1 MRMRFATLL
10 ALVFLFQ
17 QCFAQT
23 DAEMDPVTL
32 TASLAP
38 EKVSRTGRNIFV
50 IKGERFNHLPV
61 HSIDELLRYLPG
73 MEVQARGPMGAQSD
87 IVLRGGTFQQVLVIL
102 DGVRLNDAN
111 TGHFSSYIPII
122 PSEIDRI
129 EVLKGASSSIY
140 GSEAVGG
147 VVHIITKTFAAKK
160 TDQKKYNVGAQISA
174 GDYNLFNV
182 LAGVSATSNRTT
194 VNTGLLLNNA
204 LGPQLRGTRGYFNNH
219 TASLSIGHHFN
230 DKWHAA
236 IRTAYDSRDFAAQN
250 FYTNFV
256 SDTAFEEVQT
266 AWAQLQVS
274 RRTESNTLRM
284 NVGYKMLEDEYR
296 FNSVSVPNNNKSYL
310 LQALV
315 TDEWRWRENLGMTLG
330 TQFISKRIRSNDRG
344 NHDVEQGALFAVMNY
359 SPGKFSLSPALRLDY
374 NERAGWELVPQMNLS
389 YHTGKWQLR
398 ASGGKTI
405 RDADFTERFNNY
417 NKIFVASGR
426 IGNPGLSAE
435 RSFSYEAGA
444 DYFAAGGLRF
454 SGSFFQRFHS
464 RLIDYVP
471 TPYTEMPRKEN
482 LSPTGS
488 YALAKNISEVTTTGA
503 ELDVQFSRQLGEEQQ
518 LWSTVGL
525 VWLNSKSSDAVP
537 SFYISSHAR
546 FLANFNLQ
554 YSVKRFT
561 LGLNGLYKHRQPQ
574 ASANPAIVPVSSDYF
589 ILNARLEMRLWQN
602 RLAAFV
608 QADNLFNRSYADLLG
623 SRMPGRWFTG
633 GVKISLSK

>member
-1 MRMRFATLL
+1 MRFATLL
-10 ALVFLFQ
+10 ALVFTFQ
-17 QCFAQT
+17 QGLAQT

-32 TASLAP
+32 TASMAP

-50 IKGERFNHLPV
+50 IKGERFHNLPV

-160 TDQKKYNVGAQISA
+160 TEQKKYNVGAQISA

-204 LGPQLRGTRGYFNNH
+204 LGSQLRGTRGYFNNH

-284 NVGYKMLEDEYR
+284 DVGYKMLEDEYR
-296 FNSVSVPNNNKSYL
+296 FNSVSIPNYNKSYL

-315 TDEWRWRENLGMTLG
+315 TDEWRWRENMRLTLG

-344 NHDVEQGALFAVMNY
+344 NHDVEQGALFAVINY

-374 NERAGWELVPQMNLS
+374 NERAGWELVPQLNLS
-389 YHTGKWQLR
+389 YRTGKWQLR

-417 NKIFVASGR
+417 NKTFVASGR

-444 DYFAAGGLRF
+444 DYFATGSFRF

-471 TPYTEMPRKEN
+471 TSYMDMPRKEN

-503 ELDVQFSRQLGEEQQ
+503 ELDVQFSKQLGEDQQ

-525 VWLNSKSSDAVP
+525 VWLKSESSDAVP
-537 SFYISSHAR
+537 SFYVSSHAR

-554 YSVKRFT
+554 YTVKRIT
-561 LGLNGLYKHRQPQ
+561 LGLNGLYKNRQPQ
-574 ASANPAIVPVSSDYF
+574 AAANPAIVPVSSDYF
-589 ILNARLEMRLWQN
+589 ILNAKLEVRLWQN